1 MVLIKSDLIGLPI
14 SGARIMS
21 EIRWYPAG
29 TKGSTDSTAL
39 LVGDGGRAGN

>member
-1 MVLIKSDLIGLPI
+1 MVLIKSDLIASTI

-29 TKGSTDSTAL
+29 TKSSTDSYAL
-39 LVGDGGRAGN
+39 LVGDV